1 MPHKHQVVSA
11 NLAPATKFRDSTA
24 VVQLAVNQLVGG
36 SIPPLG
42 AKSDTVSFLMLT
54 CRETC

>member
-1 MPHKHQVVSA
+1 MAHNHQTAGA
-11 NLAPATKFRDSTA
+11 NPAPATKFRDSTA